1 MFWLIFATVLW
12 GVVHS
17 LLASIGFKNFLRR
30 ILGNRFMN
38 FYRLLYNIFA
48 LVSVLPI
55 LYLMVSLPDK
65 TLYQAPVPW
74 SYLMRAGQALSV
86 LFLFIAVLQTDVLS
100 FAGLR
105 QLFQEEETGS
115 LVTNGLYRSV
125 RHPLYTFSL
134 LILWLSPSMSINAFI
149 VYAAFTVYI
158 LIGIVFEERKL
169 VREFGNV
176 YLEYKSRTPM
186 LFPGLKF
193 GGNK

>member
-48 LVSVLPI
+48 LVSILPI

-74 SYLMRAGQALSV
+74 SYLMRAGQALSA

-115 LVTNGLYRSV
+115 LVTSGLYRSV